1 MLFRNHAAPTTKA
14 PVWLAP
20 VLLSVLGG
28 CATVQRLDDGYA
40 LQQPMPLEIAN
51 RFCYDARP
59 VREQRTL
66 ADEKKAYRLLELS
79 IEADLPQ
86 FDDDSPVTFEYY
98 QEKDINPAPVIL
110 VLPILNGQKHIVR
123 PFATYFARHGYAAV
137 IVDNVQRETLLDDLA
152 DPEAAIRQTIL
163 RHRRVLDWIA
173 AQPELDANRIAVF
186 GASLGGFNALFLAA
200 ADERVRAVAPAL
212 VAGDLPFVLSR
223 SEEHRIRDAVTDT
236 RDKLGLDEAEMQ
248 EFLASKI
255 ETDPLDLAPYMN
267 AERVLMVLARHDKSV
282 PYEKQLELREAM
294 GNPAAI
300 TLPTGHNT
308 AALYIFYLRKRVL
321 RFFDQKLGTSQL
333 DGMASVVSS
342 QGCTSEPIVAD
353 RPAGGG
359 PATH

>member
-1 MLFRNHAAPTTKA
+1 MHIERQPASTIPAPA
-14 PVWLAP
+14 WLAP
-20 VLLSVLGG
+20 VLFLLFGG
-28 CATVQRLDDGYA
+28 CATVQRLDDGHVA
-40 LQQPMPLEIAN
+40 QSPMPVEIAN
-51 RFCYDARP
+51 RFCYDSKP

-66 ADEKKAYRLLELS
+66 QDEKKAYRLFELS
-79 IEADLPQ
+79 IDADLPQ

-98 QEKDINPAPVIL
+98 QEKDVNPAPVIL

-137 IVDNVQRETLLDDLA
+137 IVDNIQRETLLDDLA
-152 DPEAAIRQTIL
+152 DPETAIRQTIL

-236 RDKLGLDEAEMQ
+236 RIKLGLDEDEMQ
-248 EFLASKI
+248 EFLAAKI

-267 AERVLMVLARHDKSV
+267 ADRVLMVLARHDKSV

-294 GNPAAI
+294 GNPMAI

-321 RFFDQKLGTSQL
+321 RFFDQKLGISQL
-333 DGMASVVSS
+333 DGVASVVSS
-342 QGCTSEPIVAD
+342 HGCTSKSIVAD
-353 RPAGGG
+353 RPRPGK